1 MSQYYNY
8 KTALLIFFMSLI
20 GYLILLIGFY
30 NNDALMGETP
40 QALRYVVLGL
50 SQLLLL
56 LPLFFYVI
64 GNKKSVR
71 HAFRVRPVSGRA
83 FLDILMIAVGMF
95 FLLELTRI
103 LGGILF
109 RTELPGPESLKVIY
123 PLNFILIFFISVVI
137 TPIVEEA
144 VFRGYLLRV
153 MLRSKYSPLLAVT
166 LSALL
171 FMLAHLD
178 YWNAPGIFLAGLILG
193 FVAYSF
199 YSIIPCIIIHAVFNA
214 MVLIDINLPQIRDSI
229 FYAKSYVAWVIM
241 AGGIFMLLLGLLN
254 VRMKVHVHR
263 KRRTLKEGDAHEEQ

>member
-1 MSQYYNY
+1 MMSQYYNY
-8 KTALLIFFMSLI
+8 KTAIIIFFMSLI
-20 GYLILLIGFY
+20 GYLVLLIGFY

-40 QALRYVVLGL
+40 QALRYLVLGF

-56 LPLFFYVI
+56 LPLFFYVV
-64 GNKKSVR
+64 GNRKSVK
-71 HAFRVRPVSGRA
+71 HAFRVRPVSARA
-83 FLDILMIAVGMF
+83 FFDILMIAIGMF

-103 LGGILF
+103 IGGMLF
-109 RTELPGPESLKVIY
+109 RTELPVQESLKVVY
-123 PLNFILIFFISVVI
+123 PLNFILIFLISAVV

-166 LSALL
+166 LSAFL

-199 YSIIPCIIIHAVFNA
+199 YSIIPCIIIHAVFNT
-214 MVLIDINLPQIRDSI
+214 MVLIDINVPQIRDAI
-229 FYAKSYVAWVIM
+229 FYSRSFVPWVIM
-241 AGGIFMLLLGLLN
+241 GGGILMLLLGLLN
-254 VRMKVHVHR
+254 VKTKVHIHR
-263 KRRTLKEGDAHEEQ
+263 KRRTLKEGEPHEE